1 MELEQIV
8 TFFNKTGKYIGEITG
23 IYPDHYVVRTLAVL
37 KHPMQGDLH
46 HPKETDVAFFHE
58 RKALAYREQSNIP
71 LKMVKPY
78 DGDVPKYN
86 DSLKQSVEKMI
97 NDLTAEETDF
107 NAKSIESLRSIQREY
122 ELMYTITWNN

>member
-71 LKMVKPY
+71 LKMVKTY
-78 DGDVPKYN
+78 EGDVPNYN
-86 DSLKQSVEKMI
+86 DSLKQSVEKML
-97 NDLTAEETDF
+97 NDLTAEESDF
-107 NAKSIESLRSIQREY
+107 NVKSIESLKSIQREY
-122 ELMYTITWNN
+122 ELMYNIKWDN